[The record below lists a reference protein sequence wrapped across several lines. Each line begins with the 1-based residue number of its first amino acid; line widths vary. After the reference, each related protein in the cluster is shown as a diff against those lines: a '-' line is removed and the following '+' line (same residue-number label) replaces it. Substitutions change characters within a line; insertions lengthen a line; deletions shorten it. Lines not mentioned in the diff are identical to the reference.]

1 MEDTDKIC
9 KLLKQVGLKVFTSRD
24 SVNQLL
30 GSEFGGRDLS
40 TGQWQKLAIA
50 RCIASDA
57 GIAVLDEPNAALD
70 PIVERTIYNAYREM
84 LKEKTTLFIS
94 HRLGAVRVSDKI
106 IVIKDG
112 CVVGNDS
119 HDKLIKECE

>member
-1 MEDTDKIC
+1 
-9 KLLKQVGLKVFTSRD
+9 
-24 SVNQLL
+24 
-30 GSEFGGRDLS
+30 
-40 TGQWQKLAIA
+40 
-50 RCIASDA
+50 
-57 GIAVLDEPNAALD
+57 
-70 PIVERTIYNAYREM
+70 M

-119 HDKLIKECE
+119 HDKLIKECEYYAKLYNTQKELYDE